1 MEISKEQ
8 LLQIDQYLLKC
19 GVKFLDVRSEIVDHF
34 ASILEKKLKNN
45 PGLDFNKE
53 IQNIHSDFK
62 DNGFKNLLKEKTKS
76 VQKRFYKQSV
86 AQLITFFKLP
96 KILIMVALFCALYW
110 SMSFME
116 ETASFFSVLSGVL
129 IFLGFRLLFN
139 VNMRNSKKDTFLV
152 LNMTLYFFN
161 IFYVCVMIFNFASG
175 VKNEIYFLIFST
187 SFIKLVVFVFL
198 LLFYWSGEYVYRQN
212 KKEIQK
218 QYPNCVL

>member
-34 ASILEKKLKNN
+34 ASILEKKLNNN

-175 VKNEIYFLIFST
+175 VKNEIYFLIFSI
-187 SFIKLVVFVFL
+187 SFSKLVVFVFL

>member
-34 ASILEKKLKNN
+34 ASILEKKLNNN

-86 AQLITFFKLP
+86 AQLIAFFKLP

>member
-34 ASILEKKLKNN
+34 ASILEKKLNNN

-53 IQNIHSDFK
+53 IQNIHSNFK
-62 DNGFKNLLKEKTKS
+62 DNGFKNLLKEKTKY
-76 VQKRFYKQSV
+76 VQKRFYKQSI

>member
-53 IQNIHSDFK
+53 TQNIHSDFK

>member
-34 ASILEKKLKNN
+34 ASILEKKLNNN

-116 ETASFFSVLSGVL
+116 ETAYFFSVLSGVL
-129 IFLGFRLLFN
+129 ILLGFRLLFN

-175 VKNEIYFLIFST
+175 VKNETYFLIFST

>member
-34 ASILEKKLKNN
+34 ASILEKKLNNN

>member
-34 ASILEKKLKNN
+34 ASILEKKLNNN

-53 IQNIHSDFK
+53 TQNIHSDFK

>member
-34 ASILEKKLKNN
+34 ASILEKKLNNN

-175 VKNEIYFLIFST
+175 VKNETYFLIFST

>member
-34 ASILEKKLKNN
+34 ASILEKKLNNN

-110 SMSFME
+110 SMSFIE

-129 IFLGFRLLFN
+129 ICLGFRLLFN

>member
-53 IQNIHSDFK
+53 TQNIHSNFK

-96 KILIMVALFCALYW
+96 KILIMVALFCTLYW

>member
-34 ASILEKKLKNN
+34 ASILEKKLNNN

-161 IFYVCVMIFNFASG
+161 IFYICVMIFNFASG

>member
-34 ASILEKKLKNN
+34 ASILEKKLNNN

-198 LLFYWSGEYVYRQN
+198 LLFYWSGEYVYRQI

>member
-34 ASILEKKLKNN
+34 ASILEKKLNNN

-76 VQKRFYKQSV
+76 VQKRFYKQSI

>member
-1 MEISKEQ
+1 MEVSKEQ

-34 ASILEKKLKNN
+34 ASILEKKLNDN
-45 PGLDFNKE
+45 SSLDCKKE
-53 IQNIHSDFK
+53 IQNIHNDFK
-62 DNGFKNLLKEKTKS
+62 DIGFKKLLKEKTKC
-76 VQKRFYKQSV
+76 VQKRFYKHSL

-96 KILIMVALFCALYW
+96 KILITVVLFCGLYW

-161 IFYVCVMIFNFASG
+161 IFYVCVLIFNVASDA
-175 VKNEIYFLIFST
+175 KNVTYFLIFT
-187 SFIKLVVFVFL
+187 TNFIKLVVFVLL
-198 LLFYWSGEYVYRQN
+198 LLFYWSGEYVYHQN
-212 KKEIQK
+212 KREIQK
-218 QYPNCVL
+218 QYPNCLL

>member
-34 ASILEKKLKNN
+34 ASILEKKLNNN

-76 VQKRFYKQSV
+76 VQKRFYKQSI

-175 VKNEIYFLIFST
+175 VKNETYFLIFST

>member
-53 IQNIHSDFK
+53 TQNIHSNFK

>member
-34 ASILEKKLKNN
+34 ASILEKKLNNN

-175 VKNEIYFLIFST
+175 VKNETYFLTFST

>member
-53 IQNIHSDFK
+53 IQNIHSNFK

>member
-34 ASILEKKLKNN
+34 ASILEKKLNNN

-152 LNMTLYFFN
+152 LNITLYFFN

>member
-34 ASILEKKLKNN
+34 ASILEKKLNNN

-161 IFYVCVMIFNFASG
+161 IFYVCVMIFNVASG

>member
-19 GVKFLDVRSEIVDHF
+19 GVKFLDVRSEIGDHF
-34 ASILEKKLKNN
+34 ASILEKKLNNN

-110 SMSFME
+110 SMSFIE

-175 VKNEIYFLIFST
+175 VKNETYFLTFST

>member
-34 ASILEKKLKNN
+34 ASILEKKLNNN

-53 IQNIHSDFK
+53 TQNIHSNFK

>member
-34 ASILEKKLKNN
+34 ASILEKKLNNN

-53 IQNIHSDFK
+53 IQNIHSNFK

-161 IFYVCVMIFNFASG
+161 IFYVCVMIFNVASG

>member
-34 ASILEKKLKNN
+34 ASILEKKLNNN

-187 SFIKLVVFVFL
+187 SFVKLVVFVFL

>member
-34 ASILEKKLKNN
+34 ASILEKKLNNN

-53 IQNIHSDFK
+53 IQNIHSNFK